1 MVFFWV
7 LVLIGAI
14 IIFEFIVPL
23 QLVMGD
29 YSLIVTSFVK
39 ILLSVVLVLIWVYIL
54 YKLTEIYL
62 VRKIKGKKKNDL
74 S

>member
-62 VRKIKGKKKNDL
+62 VRKIKGKKEK
-74 S
+74 

>member
-39 ILLSVVLVLIWVYIL
+39 ILLSVVLVLIWIIIL

-62 VRKIKGKKKNDL
+62 VRKIKGKKEK
-74 S
+74 